1 MTALW
6 ARAFSGFLGLS
17 VGLLPALFWSCRA
30 AANGRYPEA
39 NQLLTGLTGGADPTL
54 VVARATFG
62 AVVSDDGGASW
73 RWVCEQAIGF
83 SDIFDPPVAMLQGD
97 TVIAGLQT
105 TLSRT
110 TDQGCNWQLD
120 TGIFANKYVIDVT
133 ARRDQ
138 PAEAL
143 AVTTTPIGG
152 ALESFVARTTDAGAS
167 WALTGADLGADF
179 RAVTIEIAPSDATR
193 IYVSGLLEPSYEPVV
208 AVSDDGGQTWSR
220 RTGLGLAGPPFISA
234 IDPSDADRLY
244 ARVPGNDID
253 SLYVSED
260 GATSFQN
267 VIDRPGRMLGF
278 ALSPDG
284 SRIAIGGPGIGIE
297 TADAM
302 TLAFA
307 VRSQVSARCLTWTG
321 AKLYVCGDEATDGFT
336 IGTSTDEAATITP
349 IFHLSDL
356 QQGACEATA
365 TTCAPFWP
373 GVRELLGLPPET
385 GSSSSGSGNPTGG
398 GGETAEDGCD
408 CRNANGAHVP
418 MRSASYVLAAC
429 AAGLLLNRRRR
440 SRPRSA

>member
-62 AVVSDDGGASW
+62 AVVS
-73 RWVCEQAIGF
+73 
-83 SDIFDPPVAMLQGD
+83 PPVAMLQGD

-307 VRSQVSARCLTWTG
+307 VRSQVSARPIAC
-321 AKLYVCGDEATDGFT
+321 
-336 IGTSTDEAATITP
+336 ST
-349 IFHLSDL
+349 
-356 QQGACEATA
+356 
-365 TTCAPFWP
+365 
-373 GVRELLGLPPET
+373 V
-385 GSSSSGSGNPTGG
+385 PT
-398 GGETAEDGCD
+398 
-408 CRNANGAHVP
+408 
-418 MRSASYVLAAC
+418 
-429 AAGLLLNRRRR
+429 
-440 SRPRSA
+440 